1 MKLELKKFDPST
13 IKHDAVCA
21 YIGKR
26 GTGKS
31 YCMRDILSYHKNIPI
46 GMVISPTEI
55 ANKYFESFVP
65 KMLIHDDY
73 SPQIL
78 QKFMDRQKNINAKV
92 NKDKDKNG
100 YSTIDPKAFLI
111 LDDCLYDNSWTKDV
125 NIKSCFMNGRH
136 YQIFFLITMQFPL
149 GIPPHLRS
157 NIDYIFIFRDNIL
170 KNKQRIY
177 EHYAGMFPTFEIFKT
192 VMDSCTENYE
202 CLVINNK
209 IQSNK
214 IEDQVFWYK
223 AEDKNFKMCRSDLW
237 DLQAINDQKIAM
249 RGDEEE
255 DDEEKYDPNL
265 LIKKKVN
272 ITVKKI

>member
-13 IKHDAVCA
+13 IKHEAVCCF
-21 YIGKR
+21 IGKR
-26 GTGKS
+26 ATGKS
-31 YCMRDILSYHKNIPI
+31 YCMRDILSYHKTIPI

-125 NIKSCFMNGRH
+125 HKTMFYEWSSLSN
-136 YQIFFLITMQFPL
+136 FLFNYYAV
-149 GIPPHLRS
+149 S
-157 NIDYIFIFRDNIL
+157 FRNTTS
-170 KNKQRIY
+170 
-177 EHYAGMFPTFEIFKT
+177 FTFKH
-192 VMDSCTENYE
+192 
-202 CLVINNK
+202 
-209 IQSNK
+209 
-214 IEDQVFWYK
+214 
-223 AEDKNFKMCRSDLW
+223 
-237 DLQAINDQKIAM
+237 
-249 RGDEEE
+249 
-255 DDEEKYDPNL
+255 
-265 LIKKKVN
+265 
-272 ITVKKI
+272 